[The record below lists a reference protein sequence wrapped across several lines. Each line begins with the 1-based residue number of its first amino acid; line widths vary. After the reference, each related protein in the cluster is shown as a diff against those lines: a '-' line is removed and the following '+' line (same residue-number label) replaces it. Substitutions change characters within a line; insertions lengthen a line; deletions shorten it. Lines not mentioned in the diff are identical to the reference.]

1 MKRLAIPALLLTIA
15 LVPAAADALNG
26 AVAPPRLSANAT
38 MEQVFRGE
46 FVEAATRFYD
56 PLFTGWVHNAV
67 GKNCD
72 AWDEWM
78 LGWLQ
83 AHRQGTVRRVEEVFF
98 YRRMDR
104 KRWYWPSAH
113 VAVRVTL
120 RDGAVFYLDPWRYG
134 PERAVRPRAE
144 YERRWGLPDAVYVD

>member
-15 LVPAAADALNG
+15 LMPAAAEALNG
-26 AVAPPRLSANAT
+26 AVLPPVTAHAST
-38 MEQVFRGE
+38 EQAFRAE
-46 FVEAATRFYD
+46 FTGAATRFYD
-56 PLFTGWVHNAV
+56 PLFTGWMHNAI

-72 AWDEWM
+72 DWDDWM
-78 LGWLQ
+78 LGWLRT
-83 AHRQGTVRRVEEVFF
+83 HERGTVLGVEEVFF

-104 KRWYWPSAH
+104 QRWYWPSAH

-120 RDGAVFYLDPWRYG
+120 KDGAVFYLDPWRYG

-144 YERRWGLPDAVYVD
+144 YEGRWGLPDAVYAD

>member
-1 MKRLAIPALLLTIA
+1 MPATA
-15 LVPAAADALNG
+15 EALNG
-26 AVAPPRLSANAT
+26 AVAPPAAGTRASA
-38 MEQVFRGE
+38 EQAFRVE
-46 FVEAATRFYD
+46 FAAAATRFYD

-78 LGWLQ
+78 LGWLS
-83 AHRQGTVRRVEEVFF
+83 AHGQGSVREVEEVFF

-104 KRWYWPSAH
+104 QRWYWPSAH

-120 RDGAVFYLDPWRYG
+120 KDGAVFYLDPWRYG

-144 YERRWGLPDAVYVD
+144 YERRWGLPDAVYGD